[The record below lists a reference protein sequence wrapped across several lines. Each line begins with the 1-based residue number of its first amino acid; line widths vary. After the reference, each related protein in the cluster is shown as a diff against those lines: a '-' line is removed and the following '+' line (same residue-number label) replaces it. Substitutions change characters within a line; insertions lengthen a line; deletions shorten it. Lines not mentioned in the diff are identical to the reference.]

1 MKLTFLGTGAPE
13 GNPSPFCDCVNC
25 RYVRRKKDKNL
36 RIQASLLV
44 NDDLLIDFGSD
55 VTRGF
60 NNLGLSMSHLKNVL
74 VTHCHF
80 DHFHPGNFFY
90 RNRGPRTTEL
100 TDLIVWGPARIHTR
114 SADWLCKPSEQQVT
128 LKVMEPFKKYSV
140 GPYNIST
147 FAITQQDKFAGKG
160 MGYVISEKTATV
172 LYGVDTYTFSDQS
185 LKMMSRFVF
194 DVVILD
200 ETFGYKEPRAKDHH
214 NIPLFFQTI
223 DKMKQLGAI
232 TVKTKI
238 YTQHMSHHN
247 PPHDKLVPIM
257 LKKHVRVP
265 YDGLR
270 VYVS

>member
-25 RYVRRKKDKNL
+25 QYVREKKGKNL
-36 RIQASLLV
+36 RMQASLLV
-44 NDDLLIDFGSD
+44 NDDLLIDFGPD
-55 VTRGF
+55 VTRSF
-60 NNLGLSMSHLKNVL
+60 NNLGLSMSSLKYVL

-90 RNRGPRTTEL
+90 RTIGPRTTKLTEL
-100 TDLIVWGPARIHTR
+100 LVLGPERIRVR
-114 SADWLCKPSEQQVT
+114 SSDWLRKPLEQQVT
-128 LKVMEPFKKYSV
+128 LKVAEPFKKYLV
-140 GPYNIST
+140 GPYSIFT
-147 FAITQQDKFAGKG
+147 LDITQQDEFAGRG
-160 MGYVISEKTATV
+160 MGYVISDKTATT
-172 LYGVDTYTFSDQS
+172 LYAVDSYTFSDRS
-185 LKMMSRFVF
+185 LKIMGTFIF
-194 DVVILD
+194 DVVIID

-223 DKMKQLGAI
+223 DTLKQLGAI
-232 TVKTKI
+232 TSKTKI

-257 LKKHVRVP
+257 ARKHVSVP

-270 VYVS
+270 VYAR